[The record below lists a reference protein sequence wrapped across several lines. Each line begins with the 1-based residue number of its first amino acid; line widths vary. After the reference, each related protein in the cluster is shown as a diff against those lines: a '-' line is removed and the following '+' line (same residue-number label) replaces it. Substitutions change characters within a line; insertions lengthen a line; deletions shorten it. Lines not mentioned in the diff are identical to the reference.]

1 MSQIISCLDCGN
13 EVEIQYDG
21 IQDYIKSNS
30 DENISKKIKE
40 IEEMTNFNLSKN
52 ICLDCLDYLIKEREQ
67 SNAELN
73 SEINLLKESLE
84 SINNHTE
91 TEEYM
96 KLINIKEEELQSQES
111 EWKKKL
117 NENLLKDKNSNEEME
132 SLLNELSLLYKE
144 EKTYWNTFNQLEEVS
159 LKNERNKNILMS
171 KYKIYENEIKQF
183 SNISILDSVFNI
195 TCNDKYGVI
204 NGAKLGFD
212 TSIAVDEINAGMGYI
227 IFLTSIVAMK
237 FSFEFSKYE
246 LVPMGNY
253 SKIVNKKTGII
264 YELNTTGISKIS
276 TDKFNEALVY
286 YLEALKEMNDFFI
299 SNGKVSSS
307 KISDT
312 ELSIKI
318 GSEDINGFSIKYDS
332 SKPENWSQA
341 MKYLL
346 ILLKSYI
353 YFILKK
359 EDDEYKDILE
369 RAKILSN
376 ISL

>member
-117 NENLLKDKNSNEEME
+117 NENLLKDKNLNEEME